1 MNKEYFNIKNNLYG
15 VTNEEGNITVI
26 NSNTDPEEYLT
37 KKNEIEHLMNLQESN
52 YKTLKYIKS
61 IFKTKTISLI
71 ALPLV
76 CSIVFLRPSDLTL
89 INEIILYLGVTSLGG
104 AVICITSG
112 MTYKKMKEYTKFL
125 KEKSIEVPHEID
137 LLKEEVKTLEK
148 NIEYK
153 EVVTKDYSNI
163 KNDSNVHVKKLVLK
177 NNIWIN

>member
-1 MNKEYFNIKNNLYG
+1 MNKEYFNIENNLYG

-26 NSNTDPEEYLT
+26 NSNADPEEYLT
-37 KKNEIEHLMNLQESN
+37 KQNEIEHLMNLQENN

-125 KEKSIEVPHEID
+125 KEKSIEIPHEID

-177 NNIWIN
+177 K